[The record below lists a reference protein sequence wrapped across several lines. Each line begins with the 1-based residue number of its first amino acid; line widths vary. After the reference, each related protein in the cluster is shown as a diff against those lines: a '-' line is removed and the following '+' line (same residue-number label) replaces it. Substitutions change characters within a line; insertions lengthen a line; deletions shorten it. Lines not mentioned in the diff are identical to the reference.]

1 MDKGYL
7 RRIGKGFARG
17 YEPLLF
23 DTLPKMPCIRDVVP
37 CDIEPVIP
45 VGTNPVGPTAIPG

>member
-17 YEPLLF
+17 YEPLVS
-23 DTLPKMPCIRDVVP
+23 DTLPKMPYIGDDVP
-37 CDIEPVIP
+37 ELAEPV
-45 VGTNPVGPTAIPG
+45 V